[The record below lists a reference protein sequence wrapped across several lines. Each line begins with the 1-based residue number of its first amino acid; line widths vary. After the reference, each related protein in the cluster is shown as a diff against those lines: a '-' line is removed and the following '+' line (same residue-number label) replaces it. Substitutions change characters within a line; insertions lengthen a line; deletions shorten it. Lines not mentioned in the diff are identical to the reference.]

1 MPALRRLGLALYA
14 GLVLCTGLL
23 LAAAQARADALE
35 ALREFTREVKTGR
48 ANFTQTVSS
57 PDGSRRKTSSGHFE
71 FARPDRFRFVY
82 SKPFEQQI
90 VADGRKVWLYDADL
104 NQVTVRAMSTALGAT
119 PVALLAGASIDKD
132 FVLSAAPTED
142 GLDWVLAQP
151 RAKDGAQVQSLRIG
165 FRGKA
170 LAGLDIVDAF
180 GQRSQLRF
188 SQVEANLRLADE
200 AFHFVVPKGVDL
212 IESP

>member
-1 MPALRRLGLALYA
+1 MPALRRLGLVLWAALW
-14 GLVLCTGLL
+14 LV
-23 LAAAQARADALE
+23 AAQARADALD

-48 ANFTQTVSS
+48 ANFTQTVSA

-71 FARPDRFRFVY
+71 FARPDRFRFEY
-82 SKPFEQQI
+82 SKPFAQQI
-90 VADGRKVWLYDADL
+90 VADGRKVWLYDVDL

-119 PVALLAGASIDKD
+119 PVALLAGAAIDKD

-142 GLDWVLAQP
+142 GLDWVLALP
-151 RAKDGAQVQSLRIG
+151 RAKDSAQLQSLRIG

-188 SQVEANLRLADE
+188 SQVEANVRLADE
-200 AFHFVVPKGVDL
+200 AFRFVVPKGADL

>member
-1 MPALRRLGLALYA
+1 MSKLPMPALRRLGLVLCA
-14 GLVLCTGLL
+14 GLV

-104 NQVTVRAMSTALGAT
+104 NQVTVRAMSSALGAT
-119 PVALLAGASIDKD
+119 PVALLAGAAIDKD
-132 FVLSAAPTED
+132 FVLSAAPAED

-151 RAKDGAQVQSLRIG
+151 RAIGGAQLQSLRIG

-180 GQRSQLRF
+180 GHLVPSECPRTAADRRHPRRS
-188 SQVEANLRLADE
+188 V
-200 AFHFVVPKGVDL
+200 
-212 IESP
+212 